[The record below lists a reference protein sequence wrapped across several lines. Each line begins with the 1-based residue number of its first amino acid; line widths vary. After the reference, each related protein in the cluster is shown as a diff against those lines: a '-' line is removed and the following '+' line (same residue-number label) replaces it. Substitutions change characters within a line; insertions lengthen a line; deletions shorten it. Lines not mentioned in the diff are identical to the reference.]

1 MALKEPAAFEKAI
14 EKLLNQAD
22 PTVDV
27 LALKSLS
34 RLENQGVGMQQE
46 KIRSFLRRC
55 RNDNRSGYHG
65 IPNLQKDLRELTIFK
80 THMVPLFIDN
90 YGDKNLLSSYKTE
103 EAVIDPLNVT
113 IYHVTHLKEA
123 MSIAINKES
132 RGSDNKNIMEGCWF
146 GIDLEPEEPKSVY
159 GSRYF
164 ETTLSKLGVG
174 GLRQGE
180 VVSYKKEVN
189 VILYADKEGD
199 AHGVRKPTEESAR
212 RFHGN
217 PSAYIKVSIFV
228 PKRFLPKPD
237 NFDQVISGPFKV
249 EHRGIC
255 VRGLRKFKYNYCF
268 ELCCE
273 KWMKDVRRKENP
285 AKIIQEIM
293 SSSKETLED
302 KFRAFFNLF
311 AETCIPGPFWGSYI
325 PGPLVEEKLSNYL
338 KASFAYRRN
347 PYNASEA
354 SFAYRRNPYNASER
368 GFTTWRRASGA
379 QAVAVR
385 DDANDRDDVGY
396 KALMKALRRKEDA
409 AIIIQRIKSW
419 SGPKLEERIRAFF
432 NLLAESCLPDSQL
445 SERALSNHLAT
456 SSKYR
461 RQLLDAFESEF
472 TTSEQASG
480 DQTGAECDDDD
491 DDDDDEGDDDND
503 RDDECYET
511 LMKAV
516 EDRENP
522 ATIIQKITLWSGPTD
537 EEKIR
542 AFFKLLS
549 ECCLDSLSWEDD
561 PLYGLE
567 ASTEYRRRLLEAFES
582 AFLTSKQASGDQ
594 TGAERDDDNDR
605 DDVGYKALMNALSR
619 KEDPAAIIQMM
630 KSWSGPK
637 LKEKIRAFFNL
648 LAESCVERLALR
660 KTSFKYG
667 RQLLHAFERCFLTSK
682 QACRDERGAERDDDD
697 DTDGGT

>member
-1 MALKEPAAFEKAI
+1 MANEEKVDLIMALKDDHGFQKAI

-22 PTVDV
+22 PTVGV
-27 LALKSLS
+27 LALEGLFRIK
-34 RLENQGVGMQQE
+34 NQGTTEQRE
-46 KIRSFLRRC
+46 EIRSFLQRW
-55 RNDNRSGYHG
+55 RNDNRSGYQPIH
-65 IPNLQKDLRELTIFK
+65 NLKKDLRELTIFK
-80 THMVPLFIDN
+80 THEVPLFIDD
-90 YGDKNLLSSYKTE
+90 YGDKNLLSSYEETE
-103 EAVIDPLNVT
+103 EEVIDSLNEK
-113 IYHVTHLKEA
+113 IYHVTHLEEA
-123 MSIAINKES
+123 MSIAINKELK
-132 RGSDNKNIMEGCWF
+132 GSNNKNIMEGCWF
-146 GIDLEPEEPKSVY
+146 GIDSKPEKPKSVY

-180 VVSYKKEVN
+180 IVYYKQEVN
-189 VILYADKEGD
+189 VILYADNEGD
-199 AHGVRKPTEESAR
+199 ADGVKKPTDASAR
-212 RFHGN
+212 RWHGN
-217 PSAYIKVSIFV
+217 RSAYVKVSIFV

-237 NFDQVISGPFKV
+237 KFDQVISGPFKV
-249 EHRGIC
+249 EHGGFC
-255 VRGLRKFKYNYCF
+255 VRAKRTFKACF
-268 ELCCE
+268 ELSCE
-273 KWMKDVRRKENP
+273 KWMKDVIRKEDP
-285 AKIIQEIM
+285 ATIIERTKLY
-293 SSSKETLED
+293 SLETLEE

-311 AETCIPGPFWGSYI
+311 AESCIPGP
-325 PGPLVEEKLSNYL
+325 LMEEELSKHL
-338 KASFAYRRN
+338 KASLEYRR
-347 PYNASEA
+347 
-354 SFAYRRNPYNASER
+354 
-368 GFTTWRRASGA
+368 
-379 QAVAVR
+379 
-385 DDANDRDDVGY
+385 
-396 KALMKALRRKEDA
+396 
-409 AIIIQRIKSW
+409 
-419 SGPKLEERIRAFF
+419 KLI
-432 NLLAESCLPDSQL
+432 
-445 SERALSNHLAT
+445 
-456 SSKYR
+456 
-461 RQLLDAFESEF
+461 DAFESEF